1 MNFERAS
8 QGCESR
14 VSLSGF
20 AMTNFIKLFRKNED
34 GSIHSFP
41 YDQSKNSYAFIQ
53 DIIAKGYTQC
63 ILTTDIMINAAEHFL
78 LYENGNVTGIQLYED
93 DDELA
98 EQLDALINQLRTNKA
113 YWSVLKEKLNFLSD
127 DAIDVEKIEIC
138 GNKYGSYKVVFYVN
152 GIVEMSSNDEDDLEK
167 DILRIIGAYIAGSSH
182 L

>member
-1 MNFERAS
+1 
-8 QGCESR
+8 
-14 VSLSGF
+14 
-20 AMTNFIKLFRKNED
+20 MTNFIKLFRKNED

-41 YDQSKNSYAFIQ
+41 YDQSKNYYAFIQ

-63 ILTTDIMINAAEHFL
+63 ILTTDIMLKAADHFL
-78 LYENGNVTGIQLYED
+78 LYKNGNVTGIQLYED

-138 GNKYGSYKVVFYVN
+138 GNKYGSYKVVFHVN
-152 GIVEMSSNDEDDLEK
+152 GIVEMSCNDEDGLEK
-167 DILRIIGAYIAGSSH
+167 DILRIIGAYIK
-182 L
+182 